1 MAKRKSPMK
10 NNPLI
15 SVVVPI
21 YNTSK
26 YLPRCL
32 NSIINQTYKNLE
44 IICINDG
51 STDNSLSILQNYAQK
66 DSRIKITTQKN
77 AGLSA
82 ARNTGITKSTGKY
95 ITFVDSDD
103 EISHNMLE
111 KLLVSLQKNDAD
123 ISVCSFKEIYPDG
136 KITHFNKVSSAQTY
150 TTEQSL
156 KAMLQEQGFML
167 SATMK
172 LFLTTYFKNIQFPI
186 GKLHEDIGTTY
197 KLIMRAHRVTFVPEE
212 LYFYHHHG
220 ESITSKKFDERK
232 LDIIALTDQM
242 CKDID
247 AKYPTLKNITNERRM
262 RARFSVLRQIPTNN
276 PETKKILQYLRTHKS
291 YITKNPEATK
301 TDKFALALALFNP
314 KLFQLAYKI
323 KKS

>member
-1 MAKRKSPMK
+1 MK

-51 STDNSLSILQNYAQK
+51 STDSSLSILQNYTQK

-95 ITFVDSDD
+95 ITFIDSDD

-123 ISVCSFKEIYPDG
+123 ISVCSFKEICPDG
-136 KITHFNKVSSAQTY
+136 KITHFNKVSSVQTY

-172 LFLTTYFKNIQFPI
+172 LFPTTYFKNIQFPI
-186 GKLHEDIGTTY
+186 GKLHEDIGTTH
-197 KLIMRAHRVTFVPEE
+197 KLIMKARRVTFVPEE
-212 LYFYHHHG
+212 LYFYHHHSD
-220 ESITSKKFDERK
+220 SIISKKFDKRK
-232 LDIIALTDQM
+232 LDIIVLTDQM

-276 PETKKILQYLRTHKS
+276 SETKKILQYLRTHKS

-314 KLFQLAYKI
+314 KLFQLAYKLF
-323 KKS
+323 K

>member
-1 MAKRKSPMK
+1 MK

-15 SVVVPI
+15 SVIVPI

-51 STDNSLSILQNYAQK
+51 STDSSLSILQNYAQK

-111 KLLVSLQKNDAD
+111 KLLVSLQKNDTD

-136 KITHFNKVSSAQTY
+136 EITHFNKVSSAQTY
-150 TTEQSL
+150 TTEQAL

-172 LFLTTYFKNIQFPI
+172 LFPTTYFKNIQFPI

-232 LDIIALTDQM
+232 LDIIVLTDQM

-276 PETKKILQYLRTHKS
+276 PETKIILQYLRTHKS

-301 TDKFALALALFNP
+301 TDKFALALVLFSP

>member
-1 MAKRKSPMK
+1 MK

-82 ARNTGITKSTGKY
+82 ARNTGIIKSTGKY

-123 ISVCSFKEIYPDG
+123 ISICSFKEIYPDG

-156 KAMLQEQGFML
+156 KAMLREQGFML

-172 LFLTTYFKNIQFPI
+172 LFPTTYFKNIQFPI

-197 KLIMRAHRVTFVPEE
+197 KLIMKARRVTFVPEE
-212 LYFYHHHG
+212 LYFYHHHSD
-220 ESITSKKFDERK
+220 SIISKKFDKRK
-232 LDIIALTDQM
+232 LDII
-242 CKDID
+242 
-247 AKYPTLKNITNERRM
+247 TLKNITNERRM
-262 RARFSVLRQIPTNN
+262 RARFSILRQIPTNKKK
-276 PETKKILQYLRTHKS
+276 TKKILQYLRTHKP

>member
-1 MAKRKSPMK
+1 MK

-136 KITHFNKVSSAQTY
+136 KITHFNKVSSTQTY

-276 PETKKILQYLRTHKS
+276 PETKIILQYLRTHKS

-301 TDKFALALALFNP
+301 TDKFALALVLFSP